1 MAFGQLKGGVNAHI
15 HLYAR
20 LFEFKDELLFI
31 WAFGEL
37 NRGVKI
43 YMGVFWVKSRDRR
56 FPTRSFCRHKRHGR
70 KKNPSRVCAV
80 KSQHVGTKFLPTVLF
95 ASACVVGN
103 FSDAFSA
110 SSSHCLAHRWFV
122 QETPRVHVTHARVP
136 AASSDAPSPSP
147 PPTKPPFPSAVRAP
161 CTAPNRAFRVPP
173 RPRATR
179 CTARTRQSPRASW
192 SASPKVRRA
201 GRTPTQTTPRGG
213 ATTRYANAPSPAT
226 TSLRFPRTGT
236 GKRKATAEPD
246 RD

>member
-1 MAFGQLKGGVNAHI
+1 
-15 HLYAR
+15 
-20 LFEFKDELLFI
+20 
-31 WAFGEL
+31 
-37 NRGVKI
+37 
-43 YMGVFWVKSRDRR
+43 MGI
-56 FPTRSFCRHKRHGR
+56 
-70 KKNPSRVCAV
+70 CAV
-80 KSQHVGTKFLPTVLF
+80 HKSQHAEHIFCQLF
-95 ASACVVGN
+95 ATACVVGQIRRL
-103 FSDAFSA
+103 FSIFRPLPRAR
-110 SSSHCLAHRWFV
+110 CFV
-122 QETPRVHVTHARVP
+122 QETPRVHVAHVHARVP
-136 AASSDAPSPSP
+136 AASSHAPSPSP

-161 CTAPNRAFRVPP
+161 CTAPNRTFRVPP

-201 GRTPTQTTPRGG
+201 GRTPTQKTPRGG